1 MASRNTR
8 SDKLDLRIE
17 PSVKRTLRAAAEA
30 RHQSVSDFVVGS
42 ALREAEEVL
51 MDRRRFEL
59 SAEDWAAFQ
68 AALDAPARVV
78 PELQRLFREP
88 SPFDSPKPE

>member
-1 MASRNTR
+1 MVSRNAR

-30 RHQSVSDFVVGS
+30 RHQSVSDFVIGS

-59 SAEDWAAFQ
+59 GTEDWAAFQ
-68 AALDAPARVV
+68 AALERPPVHSPAL
-78 PELQRLFREP
+78 ERLLKEP
-88 SPFDSPKPE
+88 SVFD